1 MPRAALY
8 ARVSTVDQTTAN
20 QLLDLRQM
28 VQQRGYQ
35 VVEEYVDH
43 GISGAKVRRPALD
56 KMMADARRGQFDIV
70 VVWAADRLAR
80 SVKHFVDV
88 LSELDHLGVAF
99 LSFREQIDT
108 AGPLGRAIMVI
119 VSAIAELERSL
130 IVERVRA
137 GMRRARQEGRRIGR
151 APLNVDRQAVL
162 RDRGRGLSLTDIAQA
177 HRISRASVSRIIKEA
192 A

>member
-1 MPRAALY
+1 VKRCALY

-35 VVEEYVDH
+35 VVEEYIDH
-43 GISGAKVRRPALD
+43 GISGAKARRPALD
-56 KMMADARRGQFDIV
+56 RMMTDARRGQFDTV

-108 AGPLGRAIMVI
+108 AGPLEVQHVFGWQNPAVAQNYIELLPEDLRTKYDQAMTP
-119 VSAIAELERSL
+119 SA
-130 IVERVRA
+130 
-137 GMRRARQEGRRIGR
+137 
-151 APLNVDRQAVL
+151 
-162 RDRGRGLSLTDIAQA
+162 
-177 HRISRASVSRIIKEA
+177 SRALPPAQIISMDDFFANEDDDTA
-192 A
+192 NPA